1 MMQPAFTLIL
11 NNRDYTPASRPY
23 LSEVWYPPSPEPFSK
38 YDPLMKT
45 VDLRHIDSC
54 SFASDLC
61 APAMSDIVEEEE
73 GHGVIIFSE
82 EVNESAGAR
91 KRPKIL
97 LLLEDF
103 VAVLKSTCRKLRA
116 RVSAP
121 SSPQQTLNVDLLS

>member
-1 MMQPAFTLIL
+1 MSTKPSTMQPAFTLIL
-11 NNRDYTPASRPY
+11 NNRDYTPSPRPY
-23 LSEVWYPPSPEPFSK
+23 FSEVWYPPSPEPFSK

-45 VDLRHIDSC
+45 VDLRRIDSC

-82 EVNESAGAR
+82 EVNESARVR

-97 LLLEDF
+97 LLLEKAACPRERAV
-103 VAVLKSTCRKLRA
+103 VATTNAEC
-116 RVSAP
+116 
-121 SSPQQTLNVDLLS
+121 